1 MPEAG
6 YITSQPFEYERIG
19 AAAIYCSDGRY
30 NEQFDEFLHNHL
42 KLPRYDRLV
51 VPGGPAV
58 LAGHFSSYRDEEVM
72 VEQLRFLIEG
82 HELDRVV
89 MVAHKGCGFYRKRLM
104 VSERRVR
111 VQQEEDLVKAAARVR
126 AVSRNVVVS
135 GFIADLTDG
144 DAAEKARVVIEPVDV
159 A

>member
-1 MPEAG
+1 MPKAG
-6 YITSQPFEYERIG
+6 YITSQPFEHERIG

-51 VPGGPAV
+51 VPGGPAA

-72 VEQLRFLIEG
+72 VEHLRFLIEG

-89 MVAHKGCGFYRKRLM
+89 MIAHRGCGYYRKRLM
-104 VSERRVR
+104 VSERRLR
-111 VQQEEDLVKAAARVR
+111 AQQVEDLVKAAARVR
-126 AVSRNVVVS
+126 TISRGVAVS
-135 GFIADLTDG
+135 GFIADLTEDE
-144 DAAEKARVVIEPVDV
+144 ASERARVVIEPVDV